1 MHFSSRASVHC
12 PFLILFQKESSNCSI
27 SAGGHMLVL
36 KRVSICLTPGCV
48 WGWRKRDCKQRGP
61 VTPEK
66 GITERTHSATLAVE
80 TSVDC

>member
-1 MHFSSRASVHC
+1 
-12 PFLILFQKESSNCSI
+12 
-27 SAGGHMLVL
+27 MLVL

-80 TSVDC
+80 KSVDC